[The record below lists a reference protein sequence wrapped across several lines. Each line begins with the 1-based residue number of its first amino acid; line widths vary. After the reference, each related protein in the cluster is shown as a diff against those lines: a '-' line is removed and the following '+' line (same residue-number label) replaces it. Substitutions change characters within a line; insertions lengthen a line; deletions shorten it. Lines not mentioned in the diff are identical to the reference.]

1 MPDRHKIRLK
11 GPWWGSHCSTEDGPN
26 ASMHATDKAFKTTIP
41 FRWHDQIPN
50 DFIGTVRMSRKF
62 NCSAGMSE
70 AREVWLTISSL
81 TVAAELLLNGS
92 SLGVCAAQA
101 DIEVPVLS
109 CLKSFNELQILL
121 SVSGMPPNILLGEV
135 AIEIVQ

>member
-81 TVAAELLLNGS
+81 DAPAELFLNGKTIGVFKAQTDIQISVS
-92 SLGVCAAQA
+92 SYLT
-101 DIEVPVLS
+101 
-109 CLKSFNELQILL
+109 SFNELQILL
-121 SVSGMPPNILLGEV
+121 SVSGIPPEILLGDV
-135 AIEIVQ
+135 AVEIVA